1 MNSQMPSVKRHGVS
15 LPPPLEKC
23 ANSADE
29 NDYKAVIG
37 PRFDPDRSVEASYI
51 SIQSLS
57 NQILELQVRFLDQ
70 YALPFSCCLF
80 LLFQLSLYSCVFD
93 ISSVVGCKFDIYCC
107 YFIFVVSISFSWN
120 HWVCCCYNLLLL
132 ETTSGRNV
140 R

>member
-37 PRFDPDRSVEASYI
+37 PRIDPDRCVEASYI

-57 NQILELQVRFLDQ
+57 NQILELQVRFSL
-70 YALPFSCCLF
+70 AIN
-80 LLFQLSLYSCVFD
+80 LLCVFVP
-93 ISSVVGCKFDIYCC
+93 SNPS
-107 YFIFVVSISFSWN
+107 
-120 HWVCCCYNLLLL
+120 HYNC
-132 ETTSGRNV
+132 V
-140 R
+140 